1 MANKHILVVDDEA
14 RMRSLVRAYFEKEGF
29 TVEEAGNGE
38 EAIKKTSQKAYDL
51 VILDLMLPRV
61 DGWSVCRK
69 IREKSFVPIIM
80 LTARG
85 AEEERLLGF
94 DLGADDYVVKPFSP
108 RELLARARALLRRS
122 SPPTESTE
130 RVEAGHLQIDPVG
143 RLVTIQGER
152 VALTP
157 KEFDLLLHLARH
169 PGRVFSR
176 EQLLEQVWGYDF
188 YGDLRTV
195 DTHVKTLREKVS
207 RSRGLPHY
215 IQTVWGIG
223 YKFEVKDRT

>member
-1 MANKHILVVDDEA
+1 MGKKQILVVDDEE
-14 RMRSLVRAYFEKEGF
+14 RMRTLVRAYFEKEGF
-29 TVEEAGNGE
+29 AVEEAANGE
-38 EAIKKTSQKAYDL
+38 EAIKKTAQKAYDL
-51 VILDLMLPRV
+51 IVLDLMLPRV

-69 IREKSFVPIIM
+69 IREKSTVPIIM

-85 AEEERLLGF
+85 EEEERLLGF

-108 RELLARARALLRRS
+108 RELVARARALLRRTTS
-122 SPPTESTE
+122 STE
-130 RVEAGHLQIDPVG
+130 NPEMLQIGYLTIDPAG
-143 RLVTIQGER
+143 RSVTVQGER
-152 VALTP
+152 LALTP
-157 KEFDLLLHLARH
+157 KEFDLLYHLARH

-195 DTHVKTLREKVS
+195 DTHVKTLREKIS
-207 RSRGLPHY
+207 RSRGLPDY

-223 YKFEVKDRT
+223 YKFEAPA

>member
-1 MANKHILVVDDEA
+1 MGKKQILVVDDEE
-14 RMRSLVRAYFEKEGF
+14 RMRTLVRAYFEKEGF
-29 TVEEAGNGE
+29 AVEEAANGE
-38 EAIKKTSQKAYDL
+38 EAIKKTAQKAYDL
-51 VILDLMLPRV
+51 IVLDLMLPRV

-69 IREKSFVPIIM
+69 IREKSTVPIIM

-85 AEEERLLGF
+85 EEEERLLGF

-108 RELLARARALLRRS
+108 RELVARARALLRRTTS
-122 SPPTESTE
+122 NTENTE
-130 RVEAGHLQIDPVG
+130 MLQIGYLTIDPAG
-143 RLVTIQGER
+143 RSVTVQGER
-152 VALTP
+152 LALTP
-157 KEFDLLLHLARH
+157 KEFDLLYHLARH

-195 DTHVKTLREKVS
+195 DTHVKTLREKIS
-207 RSRGLPHY
+207 RSRGLPDY

-223 YKFEVKDRT
+223 YKFEVPA

>member
-1 MANKHILVVDDEA
+1 MGKKQILVVDDEE
-14 RMRSLVRAYFEKEGF
+14 RMRTLVRAYFEKEGF
-29 TVEEAGNGE
+29 AVEEAANGE
-38 EAIKKTSQKAYDL
+38 EAIKKTAQKAYDL
-51 VILDLMLPRV
+51 IVLDLMLPRV

-69 IREKSFVPIIM
+69 IREKSTVPIIM

-85 AEEERLLGF
+85 EEEERLLGF

-108 RELLARARALLRRS
+108 RELVARARALLRRTNS
-122 SPPTESTE
+122 ATENPEMIQT
-130 RVEAGHLQIDPVG
+130 GYLTIDPAG
-143 RLVTIQGER
+143 RSVTVQGER
-152 VALTP
+152 LALTP
-157 KEFDLLLHLARH
+157 KEFDLLYHLARH

-195 DTHVKTLREKVS
+195 DTHVKTLREKIS
-207 RSRGLPHY
+207 RSRGLPDY

-223 YKFEVKDRT
+223 YKFEAPA

>member
-108 RELLARARALLRRS
+108 RELLARAREAQAAGIPLL
-122 SPPTESTE
+122 EM
-130 RVEAGHLQIDPVG
+130 D
-143 RLVTIQGER
+143 
-152 VALTP
+152 
-157 KEFDLLLHLARH
+157 
-169 PGRVFSR
+169 SR
-176 EQLLEQVWGYDF
+176 EA
-188 YGDLRTV
+188 
-195 DTHVKTLREKVS
+195 
-207 RSRGLPHY
+207 
-215 IQTVWGIG
+215 
-223 YKFEVKDRT
+223 

>member
-1 MANKHILVVDDEA
+1 MGKKQILVVDDEE
-14 RMRSLVRAYFEKEGF
+14 RMRTLVRAYFEKEGF
-29 TVEEAGNGE
+29 AVEEAANGE
-38 EAIKKTSQKAYDL
+38 EAIKKTAQKAYDL
-51 VILDLMLPRV
+51 IVLDLMLPRV

-69 IREKSFVPIIM
+69 IREKSTVPIIM

-85 AEEERLLGF
+85 EEEERLLGF

-108 RELLARARALLRRS
+108 RELVARARALLRRTNS
-122 SPPTESTE
+122 ATENPEMIQT
-130 RVEAGHLQIDPVG
+130 GYLTIDPAG
-143 RLVTIQGER
+143 RSVTVQGER
-152 VALTP
+152 LALTP
-157 KEFDLLLHLARH
+157 KEFDLLYHLARH

-195 DTHVKTLREKVS
+195 DTHVKTLREKIS
-207 RSRGLPHY
+207 RSRGLPDY

-223 YKFEVKDRT
+223 YKFEAPS